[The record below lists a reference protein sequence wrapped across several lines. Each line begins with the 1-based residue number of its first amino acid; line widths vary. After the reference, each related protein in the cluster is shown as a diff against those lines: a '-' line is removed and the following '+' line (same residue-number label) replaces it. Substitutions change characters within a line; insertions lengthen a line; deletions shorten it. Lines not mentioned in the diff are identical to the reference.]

1 MQPQIFM
8 DVADLPWLNGQNVE
22 PREETETGGKVL
34 KNGVVMK
41 ASLIIEPPR
50 RDFFGVR
57 KTVDRGLIRHEHVT
71 RGNHTAC
78 LDE

>member
-1 MQPQIFM
+1 MQSQIFM

-22 PREETETGGKVL
+22 PREETKAGGKVL

-50 RDFFGVR
+50 QKARDR
-57 KTVDRGLIRHEHVT
+57 
-71 RGNHTAC
+71 
-78 LDE
+78 

>member
-1 MQPQIFM
+1 M

-50 RDFFGVR
+50 RNLQVLVHFTGFR
-57 KTVDRGLIRHEHVT
+57 KKSPRKREEKTVIIL
-71 RGNHTAC
+71 C
-78 LDE
+78 

>member
-8 DVADLPWLNGQNVE
+8 NVADLPWLNGQNVE
-22 PREETETGGKVL
+22 PREETETGGKML

-41 ASLIIEPPR
+41 PPLIIEPPWR
-50 RDFFGVR
+50 NLFGVR
-57 KTVDRGLIRHEHVT
+57 KAIDRGLIRHEHMA
-71 RGNHTAC
+71 RGNHAAR

>member
-1 MQPQIFM
+1 MQSQIFM
-8 DVADLPWLNGQNVE
+8 DVADLPWFDRENME
-22 PREETETGGKVL
+22 PWEETKAGGKVL

-57 KTVDRGLIRHEHVT
+57 KTVDRGLIRHEHVA
-71 RGNHTAC
+71 RGNHAAC

>member
-50 RDFFGVR
+50 RDFFLSAKDG
-57 KTVDRGLIRHEHVT
+57 
-71 RGNHTAC
+71 
-78 LDE
+78 